1 MTHSTT
7 TTAVEDPRLA
17 LLGGADDVLNRL
29 RGAASEADLAA
40 ARVVARRLRDLREF
54 AGLARVGEA
63 VGRHAPRDAVTRC
76 WYAQALIETGQA
88 TAALDVLRPLAT
100 RLPPSDKSWSE
111 ARGLIGRANKQI
123 FFDAT
128 DKHSI
133 AAREAL
139 KQSIAAYRSV
149 LDEAKAE
156 TAWTWQG
163 INVVAVLAA
172 ARRLRMR
179 VAPGVDHVALARRV
193 IDALNRVPVG
203 ERDEWH
209 AATAAEAHLALGDWD
224 SVALHLRAYA
234 TSSKVSAFQLA
245 STLRQF
251 TEVWGLAG
259 DAEQGQPLL
268 GILRA
273 QLMQKPG
280 GLLELTPAAVNQ
292 LVQAPEPGRGQ
303 LEAILGDDGP
313 RTYRWMLLGLERA
326 RSVAAIELR
335 GIRRHGTGFLM
346 RAGDLGLALDEL
358 VVVTNYHVVN
368 DAGSGEALRPE
379 SAEVVFEALS
389 PPQRFEV
396 EKVLWSSPTDRHDI
410 SILKL
415 RSQPTDVKPLAAAS
429 ALPVL
434 DEPQRVYV
442 IGHPGGRELAFSLQ
456 DNELLDHE
464 APPKGKPA
472 ISGVVRMH
480 YRAPTEGGSSGSPV
494 FNGEWNVIGLHHLGG
509 KQGVS
514 RLNGNAGTY
523 GANEGL
529 GIQAIIKEPK

>member
-1 MTHSTT
+1 
-7 TTAVEDPRLA
+7 V
-17 LLGGADDVLNRL
+17 
-29 RGAASEADLAA
+29 
-40 ARVVARRLRDLREF
+40 
-54 AGLARVGEA
+54 LARVGEA

-88 TAALDVLRPLAT
+88 TAAIDLLRPLAT
-100 RLPPSDKSWSE
+100 RLPQSDKSWSE
-111 ARGLIGRANKQI
+111 AQGLIGRANKQI

-128 DKHSI
+128 DKRST

-139 KQSIAAYRSV
+139 KQSLAAYRAV
-149 LDEAKAE
+149 LDVGGS
-156 TAWTWQG
+156 WTWQG

-172 ARRLRMR
+172 ARRLRIR

-193 IDALNRVPVG
+193 IDALNQVPEIG
-203 ERDEWH
+203 RDEWH

-234 TSSKVSAFQLA
+234 TNSRVEAFHLA

-251 TEVWGLAG
+251 TEVWGLGG
-259 DAEQGQPLL
+259 DVEHGQPLL

-273 QLMQKPG
+273 QLMRKPG

-292 LVQAPEPGRGQ
+292 LAQAPQPGRGQ

-346 RAGDLGLALDEL
+346 RARDLGLELDEL
-358 VVVTNYHVVN
+358 VVVTNHHVVN
-368 DAGSGEALRPE
+368 DEGSGEALRPE
-379 SAEVVFEALS
+379 SAEVVFEATS
-389 PPQRFEV
+389 PPQRLEV
-396 EKVLWSSPTDRHDI
+396 EKVLWSSSSDRHDA

-415 RSQPTDVKPLAAAS
+415 KSQPSDLKPLSIAG

-442 IGHPGGRELAFSLQ
+442 IGYPGGRELAFSLQ

-464 APPKGKPA
+464 APPKGNPA
-472 ISGVVRMH
+472 ISGVVRLH

-494 FNGEWNVIGLHHLGG
+494 FNDEWNVIGLHHLGG
-509 KQGVS
+509 KSGVS
-514 RLNGNAGTY
+514 RLNRTAGTY
-523 GANEGL
+523 AANEGL
-529 GIQAIIKEPK
+529 WIQAIMREAK